1 MLYRVLGKD
10 QQDKF
15 YSIDIN
21 VKTPHQ
27 ANKLAVGNIIKEV
40 IKIMTIKNDIPLKVW
55 ETKDNKL
62 IRIQ

>member
-10 QQDKF
+10 EQGKF

-21 VKTPHQ
+21 SKTPQQ

-40 IKIMTIKNDIPLKVW
+40 IKIMTIKNDIPLRCGK
-55 ETKDNKL
+55 
-62 IRIQ
+62 

>member
-10 QQDKF
+10 EQDKF
-15 YSIDIN
+15 YFIDIN
-21 VKTPHQ
+21 SKTPQQ